1 MKGFSIGTA
10 VLARCR
16 SIIVAGA
23 VAASVMSV
31 VAPTASGQI
40 TFAGI
45 TSYKFDAQGFA
56 PTSTLGGLS
65 ITQDGFNV
73 VTNTFG
79 YAGIGGIGNSLG
91 TMSLNASDF
100 IYSGHTFEM
109 QVAFT
114 TPTSGNQTFFA
125 NVFGAVTN
133 FNGGAHISFSP
144 SMILGIPFTDGTNSG
159 TFDFSVNDVSI
170 FPANT
175 GVRLTGDISAH
186 VTTVP
191 EPASVALLATG
202 FVGIFGL
209 ARRRVRGAA

>member
-1 MKGFSIGTA
+1 MKGSSIVTA

-23 VAASVMSV
+23 VAASVMTGM
-31 VAPTASGQI
+31 AATASGQI

-56 PTSTLGGLS
+56 PTATLGGLT
-65 ITQDGFNV
+65 ITQDGFSV

-79 YAGIGGIGNSLG
+79 YAAIGGIGNSLG
-91 TMSLNASDF
+91 TMSLAAIPF
-100 IYSGHTFEM
+100 IYTGHTFEM

-114 TPTSGNQTFFA
+114 SPTTGDQFFLA

-133 FNGGAHISFSP
+133 FDGGAHLSFNP

-159 TFDFSVNDVSI
+159 TFDFFVNDVSI
-170 FPANT
+170 FAGST
-175 GVRLTGDISAH
+175 GVRLTGDIFAH
-186 VTTVP
+186 ETTVP
-191 EPASVALLATG
+191 EPASVALLGTG
-202 FVGIFGL
+202 LVGIFGY
-209 ARRRVRGAA
+209 ARRRLRGAA